1 MTDSLTPQSPRE
13 GRAIRR
19 IVLAGLAVL
28 ALAAPSSAVAVDKL
42 GPGVTSPRTTETP
55 GTAEARKQVEI
66 GRSITDPDEYLAFV
80 KSLADYDHARH
91 YGDKR

>member
-1 MTDSLTPQSPRE
+1 MTDSLAPHSRRE

-19 IVLAGLAVL
+19 IVLAGLAVI
-28 ALAAPSSAVAVDKL
+28 ALAAPSSAVAVDQ
-42 GPGVTSPRTTETP
+42 PGYYAASPRATEIP
-55 GTAEARKQVEI
+55 GTAEARRQVEI
-66 GRSITDPDEYLAFV
+66 GRSITDPHEYLAFV